1 MTARHYARRATRLKA
16 YYTVPELA
24 ELAGC
29 SRVTMWRKLKAKGAI
44 VPGERR
50 IPLSALRLALA
61 DLWESLELAR
71 ELARDSYA

>member
-1 MTARHYARRATRLKA
+1 
-16 YYTVPELA
+16 
-24 ELAGC
+24 
-29 SRVTMWRKLKAKGAI
+29 MWRKLKAKGAI